1 MKNPTPLFTV
11 FTGTYN
17 SETIMDRVFKSIK
30 SQSFRNFEWII
41 IDDCSKDGTV
51 NLIQEFIA
59 QIDDITIRFIKHK
72 ENQGVAK
79 SRKEAL
85 YLAKGKYF
93 VTWDHDDIQSANQLE
108 IYNQLWQTHD
118 ASDIANIFAKLT
130 DQHGNRL
137 GKPYPKDPYLSDYIN
152 THNTYLVG
160 NKSQGNV
167 VEHHVCVKI
176 NEFKMVLDYFQ
187 DHPKLL
193 REYQPNGG
201 DIWGMLAYLGYKT
214 LYTNQVVRTYYIN
227 ESGRTTMSDTSRK
240 KGAERVYLY
249 KLLWVNYWQ
258 LKLKQKSIKWT
269 LRNILAVGMYG
280 FLNGLSIGRILQD
293 VKPIHY
299 KILTLLS
306 AFPAFLLSK
315 RFQ

>member
-1 MKNPTPLFTV
+1 
-11 FTGTYN
+11 
-17 SETIMDRVFKSIK
+17 
-30 SQSFRNFEWII
+30 
-41 IDDCSKDGTV
+41 
-51 NLIQEFIA
+51 
-59 QIDDITIRFIKHK
+59 
-72 ENQGVAK
+72 
-79 SRKEAL
+79 
-85 YLAKGKYF
+85 
-93 VTWDHDDIQSANQLE
+93 
-108 IYNQLWQTHD
+108 
-118 ASDIANIFAKLT
+118 
-130 DQHGNRL
+130 
-137 GKPYPKDPYLSDYIN
+137 
-152 THNTYLVG
+152 
-160 NKSQGNV
+160 
-167 VEHHVCVKI
+167 
-176 NEFKMVLDYFQ
+176 MVLDYFQ